1 MDIAFLII
9 GIVALW
15 FMRSIA
21 VNQVR
26 IGEILKQINRKI
38 KVVAETTES
47 GVSEIPTYQ
56 ADRKNGNTDFLCDWC
71 KRVLE
76 VAKDNY
82 YLCAIMY
89 DEGVEENCTCN
100 E

>member
-9 GIVALW
+9 GLIALW

-26 IGEILKQINRKI
+26 LGEILKQINRKI
-38 KVVAETTES
+38 
-47 GVSEIPTYQ
+47 
-56 ADRKNGNTDFLCDWC
+56 
-71 KRVLE
+71 
-76 VAKDNY
+76 
-82 YLCAIMY
+82 
-89 DEGVEENCTCN
+89 N

>member
-9 GIVALW
+9 GLIALW

-26 IGEILKQINRKI
+26 LAEILKEINRK
-38 KVVAETTES
+38 
-47 GVSEIPTYQ
+47 
-56 ADRKNGNTDFLCDWC
+56 L
-71 KRVLE
+71 
-76 VAKDNY
+76 
-82 YLCAIMY
+82 
-89 DEGVEENCTCN
+89 N